1 MKQLS
6 VGQCGN
12 FASITWTR
20 CLMYMEKSSVRHAD
34 FQIAW
39 IPIEMTRFR
48 PQKFT
53 KNTKW
58 IIWNLQLEILVE
70 IRKKKK
76 KNVLFVCKWYY
87 TNVRNFEGKNIHCQY
102 CSDVWST
109 AQKEVTFKLSNF
121 LSTWQIWV
129 NNLNAMRILSGEI
142 FCPSPGSFL
151 PVSAANSLHRL
162 EPDAKTWYTFRQLPI

>member
-121 LSTWQIWV
+121 LSVSMAYACDQLENKQKLHGKIFQPHAKFPIAWI
-129 NNLNAMRILSGEI
+129 AMK
-142 FCPSPGSFL
+142 F
-151 PVSAANSLHRL
+151 RL
-162 EPDAKTWYTFRQLPI
+162 